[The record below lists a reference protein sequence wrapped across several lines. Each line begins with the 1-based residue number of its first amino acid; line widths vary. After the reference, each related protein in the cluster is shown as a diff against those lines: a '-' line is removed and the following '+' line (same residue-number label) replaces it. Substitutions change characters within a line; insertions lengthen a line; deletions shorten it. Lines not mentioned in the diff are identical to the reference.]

1 MSFRTST
8 EIDNM
13 SDMQKERVTSPVQV
27 FDYVRAVDIGSDY
40 VSGSEGLLKTLI
52 EYEDYA
58 KTTSISTTTFKY
70 QHVDLPTKISEIVVV

>member
-1 MSFRTST
+1 MPFRTST

-13 SDMQKERVTSPVQV
+13 SDMQKERATSPVQV
-27 FDYVRAVDIGSDY
+27 FNYVRAVDIGTDY

-58 KTTSISTTTFKY
+58 KTTPISTTVFKY
-70 QHVDLPTKISEIVVV
+70 QYVDLPTKVSEIVVI

>member
-1 MSFRTST
+1 MSFRTSA
-8 EIDNM
+8 EMDNM
-13 SDMQKERVTSPVQV
+13 SDMQKERATSPVQV

-58 KTTSISTTTFKY
+58 KTIKISTTTFKY
-70 QHVDLPTKISEIVVV
+70 QYADLPTKISEVVVI

>member
-13 SDMQKERVTSPVQV
+13 SDMQKERATSPVKV

-40 VSGSEGLLKTLI
+40 VSGSEGQVKTII
-52 EYEDYA
+52 EYSDLS
-58 KTTSISTTTFKY
+58 KTYVVSTTVFKY
-70 QHVDLPTKISEIVVV
+70 KHADLPTKVSSIEVS